1 MSETPITDAVNKL
14 RDTILAE
21 RDKGNIVFR
30 GLPDQLM
37 TAPLDEF
44 VEQPAEG
51 MLYDLNRLEEISL
64 TFLKDPKWVNDFAV
78 ALVIRKLTD
87 RLRQAEADLVKA
99 REDAERYAMLFRPTW
114 QNGKGVG
121 VFSYTGYP
129 ASPRR
134 ISIQEA
140 NEHLDALSE
149 EKGSFNSTYDEK
161 RTTQRPI

>member
-1 MSETPITDAVNKL
+1 MSETPDKL
-14 RDTILAE
+14 RDLILSE

-44 VEQPAEG
+44 IEQPAEG

-78 ALVIRKLTD
+78 ALVIRKLTA

-99 REDAERYAMLFRPTW
+99 REDAERYRWLRSSDNAIPLMAD
-114 QNGKGVG
+114 KGE
-121 VFSYTGYP
+121 
-129 ASPRR
+129 RR
-134 ISIQEA
+134 FPSSE
-140 NEHLDALSE
+140 LDAAIDRAM
-149 EKGSFNSTYDEK
+149 KGKPT
-161 RTTQRPI
+161 